1 RHINPEIMFSENE
14 LGRKIIVEIDEN
26 KQNITLNSSN
36 KKIVSLVQN
45 TVKWGDL
52 YRRRSSMVFG
62 NLPDLEGNPNITP
75 DDRWTKVNQFFYG
88 KIVTEEVLPKSGTTF
103 LQEIE

>member
-1 RHINPEIMFSENE
+1 M
-14 LGRKIIVEIDEN
+14 
-26 KQNITLNSSN
+26 
-36 KKIVSLVQN
+36 VQN

-88 KIVTEEVLPKSGTTF
+88 KIVTEEVLPKSGTAF
-103 LQEIE
+103 LQEIESTKVACASCPQRCDQPSTLLLYDKLLSSIIR